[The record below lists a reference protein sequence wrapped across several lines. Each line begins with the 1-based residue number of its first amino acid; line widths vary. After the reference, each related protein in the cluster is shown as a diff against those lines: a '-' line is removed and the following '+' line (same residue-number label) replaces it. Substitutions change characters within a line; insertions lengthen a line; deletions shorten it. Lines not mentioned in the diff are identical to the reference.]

1 MADVEAKLRSS
12 HSLGDFVNWVKEQGI
27 EGKTAVAVKPAEQ
40 IPAALLA
47 RLSQMKDGQVA
58 VLPGRPGHVVIQQLQ
73 ESQLQPV
80 TLEQARNAI
89 ERALTTQKRKEL
101 MEADLKKLREA
112 AKIEYAT
119 GYAPAA
125 EAKVEAAEP
134 KVEAA
139 ETQVEEESVDKKEEA
154 NGEKAEQKPAE

>member
-1 MADVEAKLRSS
+1 
-12 HSLGDFVNWVKEQGI
+12 
-27 EGKTAVAVKPAEQ
+27 
-40 IPAALLA
+40 
-47 RLSQMKDGQVA
+47 
-58 VLPGRPGHVVIQQLQ
+58 VIQQLQ

-112 AKIEYAT
+112 AKIEYAS

-125 EAKVEAAEP
+125 DAKVEAG
-134 KVEAA
+134 
-139 ETQVEEESVDKKEEA
+139 TVDKKQA
-154 NGEKAEQKPAE
+154 DGEKAEEKPAD